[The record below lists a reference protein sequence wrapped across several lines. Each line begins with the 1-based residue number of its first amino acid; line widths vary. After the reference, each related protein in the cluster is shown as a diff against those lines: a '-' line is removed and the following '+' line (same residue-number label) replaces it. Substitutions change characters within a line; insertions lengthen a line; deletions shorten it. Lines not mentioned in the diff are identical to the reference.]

1 MNELCEPSNCFV
13 ESQSSLPENSL
24 PPRVKFGMPTQI
36 QSQLGFR
43 FRSFLTAIVGFVF
56 CFVVNCVS
64 SILASEPV
72 APPESVASDR
82 IISFELEVQPILT
95 ARGCN
100 QGACHGKQRG
110 QNGFQL
116 SLLGFD
122 SEFDFNALAKESRG
136 RRVFPADPYRSLLIT
151 KALGLVPHGGGKRL
165 EPTEADTAT
174 LAEWIR
180 QGMPRRR
187 ENEPSVSKITVS
199 PAELILKPEDKAQL
213 TVTVFYS
220 DGTQAIGNGQSAFQ
234 SNDPAI
240 ANVSASGELT
250 AGRFVGETAVMARY
264 MQHIAVCKV
273 VIPRQG
279 PFDAEAAAKLPRDHL
294 VDRLVWDK
302 LQTLRIAPSAGID
315 DAKFLR
321 RVYTDIIGRI
331 PTSSEARQFLQD
343 ETPNKRELLVD
354 QLLASPEYADH
365 WAGKWMDL
373 LRPNPYRVG
382 IKAVLNYDN
391 WIREQFR
398 QNRPY
403 DQFVME
409 LLTAKGSTW
418 ETSPVAYFRDRRE
431 PDELATIT
439 SQLFLGIRLECAKC
453 HHHPFEKW
461 GQDDFYA
468 FAAYFSSVANKG
480 VGLSPPI
487 SGGEEIFYPG
497 KKGQVTHPLTGKPV
511 EPDPLVEVAI
521 AQPTDTEKEID
532 LRDQLM
538 SWMTAPENRFF
549 AQVQVNRIW
558 NDLMGRGLVEPVDDI
573 RTTNPASN
581 ELLLDELATYFR
593 ANGFDQKKLIRLIAT
608 SQVYALSSLAND
620 TNAGDHRNYSRHY
633 RQRLRGEVLV
643 DSISQIA
650 GVSDSFEALPKGSNS
665 KQIWTT
671 RIDSISLDTFGRPDP
686 NQDPPCERNTEPT
699 MTQTLHLMNSPQIHA
714 KLTSDSS
721 RAAELAKS
729 SLTPVEITDE
739 IYLTVYSR
747 FPSAEEAAFVQSQIT
762 GAENKRQII
771 EDVMWA
777 LVNTPEFSFQD

>member
-1 MNELCEPSNCFV
+1 MNGLYEPSNRFV
-13 ESQSSLPENSL
+13 FSQSSLPENSL

-36 QSQLGFR
+36 QSQLGSR
-43 FRSFLTAIVGFVF
+43 NRSLFLAIAGFVYCLAF
-56 CFVVNCVS
+56 NGVS

-72 APPESVASDR
+72 AAQESVASDR

-122 SEFDFNALAKESRG
+122 SEFDFNALAKEGRG

-151 KALGLVPHGGGKRL
+151 KALGQVPHGGGKRL

-279 PFDAEAAAKLPRDHL
+279 PFDDVAAGKLSRDHL

-321 RVYTDIIGRI
+321 RIYTDIIGRI

-343 ETPNKRELLVD
+343 STPNKRELLVD

-403 DQFVME
+403 DQFVTE

-497 KKGQVTHPLTGKPV
+497 KRGQVSHPLTGKPV

-521 AQPTDTEKEID
+521 TQPADTEKEID

-538 SWMTAPENRFF
+538 SWMTAPENKFF

-608 SQVYALSSLAND
+608 SQVYALSSIANE

-729 SLTPVEITDE
+729 SLSPAEITEE

-747 FPSAEEAAFVQSQIT
+747 FPTAEEAEFVQAQIT
-762 GAENKRQII
+762 SAENKRQII